1 MLLNILKSLL
11 IAIAGVF
18 LLLFPSESLN
28 TVLFYLGIAM
38 VCYGAFTII
47 SFFTSRSKEAA
58 EQSEA
63 SKNQG
68 KIISLVL
75 GILVLICGIVVL
87 AKTELVIQFAHL
99 ILQIVDVVTYL
110 LISIVAWSTCNRW
123 VHGIH
128 FHLDSSVLKEEVKSL
143 VVIVVALIH
152 NISEHRLVLIAFEL
166 EFSVFDYSTL
176 LSCYLSAIHLYQIDR
191 VTVVDIGYFTIDGVT
206 IAGASR

>member
-11 IAIAGVF
+11 VAIAGVF

-87 AKTELVIQFAHL
+87 AKTELVIQF
-99 ILQIVDVVTYL
+99 
-110 LISIVAWSTCNRW
+110 
-123 VHGIH
+123 
-128 FHLDSSVLKEEVKSL
+128 FP
-143 VVIVVALIH
+143 
-152 NISEHRLVLIAFEL
+152 RLA
-166 EFSVFDYSTL
+166 SVFILAVGVACIAKALSRRKEDDSWLNL
-176 LSCYLSAIHLYQIDR
+176 LATAVATVILGGIILFRPFDELTIVRILGTVMLYL
-191 VTVVDIGYFTIDGVT
+191 G
-206 IAGASR
+206 AGAAVER